1 MFEWILISGIVFV
14 SAAGTAFILKYA
26 PYFGLLQA
34 PNDRSSHT
42 KTMPNVGGLSF
53 AVVSLVSL
61 VFLFLFD
68 HIDVTYFAVLAGCGG
83 IIATVGL
90 WDDIGHLAIRWRLL
104 IQFLCVG
111 TGVLL
116 VGGFLSDQ
124 IGNPIYDLGFIGFGL
139 AVFLLVWW
147 LNLFN
152 FMDGIDGL
160 AGLEAIFIALGAIV
174 IMWLGDWNSVSDMSS
189 AAKLVEL
196 LLLILA
202 ASVFGFLVFNWP
214 PAKLF
219 MGDVGSTF
227 LGFTLGMIAL
237 VSVVEGV
244 ISLWIW
250 LILGGIFWVDATLT
264 LLRRMVSGQRWYAA
278 HRSHAYQHA
287 TLILKSSEQVT
298 TNGWITRWVNLG
310 DDNSHKRVCVM
321 VLIINLFW
329 LLPMAF
335 VALLKP
341 QLEILITVA
350 AWIPLLWLAFHLGA
364 GKRDYF
370 E

>member
-1 MFEWILISGIVFV
+1 MFEWILIIGIVLV
-14 SAAGTAFILKYA
+14 SAAGTALILKYT
-26 PYFGLLQA
+26 PYLGLLQA

-42 KTMPNVGGLSF
+42 KAMPHIGGLSF

-68 HIDVTYFAVLAGCGG
+68 YIDATYFAVLAGCGG
-83 IIATVGL
+83 IIASVGL

-104 IQFLCVG
+104 VQFLCVG
-111 TGVLL
+111 IGVWLL
-116 VGGFLSDQ
+116 GGFLSEQ
-124 IGNPIYDLGFIGFGL
+124 IGNPIYDPGFISFGL

-160 AGLEAIFIALGAIV
+160 AGLETVFIALGAIV
-174 IMWLGDWNSVSDMSS
+174 VLRLGEWGSVSDMPS

-196 LLLILA
+196 ILLILA

-214 PAKLF
+214 PAKIF

-244 ISLWIW
+244 ISFWIW
-250 LILGGIFWVDATLT
+250 LILGGVFWVDAMVT
-264 LLRRMVSGQRWYAA
+264 LLCRMMSGKKWYAA

-287 TLILKSSEQVT
+287 TMMLNSERLTENRWLKLLSSLMQGNT
-298 TNGWITRWVNLG
+298 HRN
-310 DDNSHKRVCVM
+310 VCVTALG
-321 VLIINLFW
+321 VNLFW
-329 LLPMAF
+329 LLAMACL
-335 VALLKP
+335 AL
-341 QLEILITVA
+341 IYLIMSS
-350 AWIPLLWLAFHLGA
+350 
-364 GKRDYF
+364 GKGWYINR
-370 E
+370 